1 MPATPF
7 DVTLECLKAL
17 AHESRLRLLGLL
29 AAGERSVL
37 ELARLLDLSEP
48 TISHHLAILRAVDLV
63 GMTPEGTIH
72 RYRLNRPTLER
83 LNQALLSP
91 EHLAALSDAAGGA
104 AWEQKILR
112 TFLDGE
118 RLTAIP
124 AQRKKRQV
132 ILRWLAGQF
141 APGVAYP
148 EAAVNALIK
157 RHHDDTATLRRE
169 LIASQLM
176 RREDGIY
183 RLIAAEQGGS
193 AQEGV
198 R

>member
-1 MPATPF
+1 MNAAPF

-72 RYRLNRPTLER
+72 RYRLNRPTLDR

-91 EHLAALSDAAGGA
+91 EHLAALTDAAGGA

-132 ILRWLAGQF
+132 ILRWLAERF
-141 APGVAYP
+141 EPGVSYP
-148 EAAVNALIK
+148 EAAVNALI
-157 RHHDDTATLRRE
+157 RPHHDDTATLRRE
-169 LIASQLM
+169 LIASQLLQ
-176 RREDGIY
+176 RENGLY
-183 RLIAAEQGGS
+183 WRTPAEG
-193 AQEGV
+193 EL
-198 R
+198 

>member
-1 MPATPF
+1 MEAATF
-7 DVTLECLKAL
+7 EVTLECLKAL

-29 AAGERSVL
+29 ATDERSVL
-37 ELARLLDLSEP
+37 ELASLLDLSEP
-48 TISHHLAILRAVDLV
+48 TVSHHLSMLRAVDLV
-63 GMTPEGTIH
+63 GMTPQGNVH

-91 EHLAALSDAAGGA
+91 EHLAALSDAADSA
-104 AWEQKILR
+104 AWEQKVLR

-132 ILRWLAGQF
+132 ILRWLAGHF
-141 APGVAYP
+141 EPGVSYP
-148 EAAVNALIK
+148 EAAVNAVIK

-176 RREDGIY
+176 RREDGLY
-183 RLIAAEQGGS
+183 WLAAEQSDAG
-193 AQEGV
+193 EGA